1 MLACPAP
8 SFANLQIKLSKENL
22 SSAQIAE
29 LRTAMKTRA
38 EKILSEVSRLQNS
51 PVIGAFEGYLVD

>member
-8 SFANLQIKLSKENL
+8 SFANLQISLSKENL
-22 SSAQIAE
+22 STGQISE

-38 EKILSEVSRLQNS
+38 EKILSEVSRPQNW
-51 PVIGAFEGYLVD
+51 PVGCFKGYLVV